1 MKDKKEQLSEIMQD
15 PKKKAIVFFGGYV
28 IFFILVIFF
37 LRSVHNPI
45 DPEGYEMGS
54 SITYNE
60 QSFLKDN
67 YSYTYNIVLDGKE
80 YKYTGK
86 KNNHDEL
93 FTYNDKEYYKNFDN
107 YFVNEGVWVKS
118 ENPFIFSDF
127 FYSESMVNLIKYSFF
142 ESKTLYEDGKTTYN
156 LLVSTNTINK
166 LLHNEDS
173 DFDEVPN
180 KLLVTI
186 DENRNIKE
194 ISMELNSYCILNKK
208 CEKSLNINMKYDNYS
223 EIDKID
229 SPINS

>member
-1 MKDKKEQLSEIMQD
+1 M
-15 PKKKAIVFFGGYV
+15 
-28 IFFILVIFF
+28 
-37 LRSVHNPI
+37 
-45 DPEGYEMGS
+45 
-54 SITYNE
+54 
-60 QSFLKDN
+60 
-67 YSYTYNIVLDGKE
+67 
-80 YKYTGK
+80 
-86 KNNHDEL
+86 
-93 FTYNDKEYYKNFDN
+93 
-107 YFVNEGVWVKS
+107 NEGVWVKS